1 MPSVLYD
8 LNQVNCFYL
17 GAASQNIFGSD
28 RIPMNAL
35 VIFLSVLFVYVVTIH
50 NGPPPLIILEVISFN
65 IIVTDIVIPSIDSD
79 PKAFRSC
86 SEYIFQ
92 LSQSTMA
99 SSPPLPVPE
108 LTN

>member
-28 RIPMNAL
+28 RIRMKAL

-50 NGPPPLIILEVISFN
+50 NGPPTLIIPEVI
-65 IIVTDIVIPSIDSD
+65 IVIPNIDD
-79 PKAFRSC
+79 
-86 SEYIFQ
+86 I
-92 LSQSTMA
+92 LG
-99 SSPPLPVPE
+99 SS
-108 LTN
+108 